1 MLSEYCRDIAHNY
14 KIKIGNVNKL
24 VPNLNYVLYH
34 GNRHL
39 YLSLGTKLTRVHR
52 ILKLKQYD
60 QLKEYIY
67 FNTNKRKMQQIVL
80 KEFFELMNNIIY
92 GKEME
97 KLRKRINVKLVNN
110 AEDKNM

>member
-1 MLSEYCRDIAHNY
+1 
-14 KIKIGNVNKL
+14 
-24 VPNLNYVLYH
+24 
-34 GNRHL
+34 
-39 YLSLGTKLTRVHR
+39 
-52 ILKLKQYD
+52 
-60 QLKEYIY
+60 
-67 FNTNKRKMQQIVL
+67 MQQIVL

>member
-1 MLSEYCRDIAHNY
+1 
-14 KIKIGNVNKL
+14 
-24 VPNLNYVLYH
+24 
-34 GNRHL
+34 
-39 YLSLGTKLTRVHR
+39 
-52 ILKLKQYD
+52 
-60 QLKEYIY
+60 
-67 FNTNKRKMQQIVL
+67 MQQIIL

>member
-1 MLSEYCRDIAHNY
+1 MSISQFQTQV
-14 KIKIGNVNKL
+14 IK
-24 VPNLNYVLYH
+24 LNYVLYY
-34 GNRHL
+34 GNRQL

-92 GKEME
+92 GKEMG

-110 AEDKNM
+110 AKDKNM